1 LLRHRAAAALLAR
14 EVDRARN
21 VVMSPILIALT
32 IHLQNAVGTGRI
44 DSETNGIGTHLIG
57 KENYINSVF
66 DYRVI
71 DPIR

>member
-1 LLRHRAAAALLAR
+1 
-14 EVDRARN
+14 
-21 VVMSPILIALT
+21 MSPILIALT

-44 DSETNGIGTHLIG
+44 DSRTNGVETRLIG
-57 KENYINSVF
+57 KETCINFGF

>member
-1 LLRHRAAAALLAR
+1 LAR

-44 DSETNGIGTHLIG
+44 DSRTNGVETRLIG
-57 KENYINSVF
+57 KETCINFGF